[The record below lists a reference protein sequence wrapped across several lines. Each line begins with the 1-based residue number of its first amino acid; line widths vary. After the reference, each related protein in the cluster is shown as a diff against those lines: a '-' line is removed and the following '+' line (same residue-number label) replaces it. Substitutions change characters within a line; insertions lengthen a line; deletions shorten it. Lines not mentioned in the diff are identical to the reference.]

1 MNFIKVETYKYDKKI
16 HYSWESELIEE
27 TEEYIVLKSE
37 PPRTLNHF
45 TRNKTFVYDNASIEY
60 ISKIEG
66 FTINIDIYDDG
77 RIEYYCNICEI
88 PKKEDNIIKIIDL
101 DIDMIIDSDGKHYF
115 VDEDEFELNKTKYN
129 YPLELIHNIERQ
141 KFKLNDLYTERIFP
155 FDGFLIKHIENV
167 RVDLK

>member
-1 MNFIKVETYKYDKKI
+1 MNNIKVEIYKYDDKI

-60 ISKIEG
+60 ISKTEG

-77 RIEYYCNICEI
+77 RIEYYCNICAI

-101 DIDMIIDSDGKHYF
+101 DIDMIIDGDGKHYF
-115 VDEDEFELNKTKYN
+115 VDEDEFEANKSKYD
-129 YPLELIHNIERQ
+129 YPLEVINNIETL
-141 KFKLNDLYTERIFP
+141 KYKLDNLYTERIFP
-155 FDGFLIKHIENV
+155 FDGFLIKHVEKV
-167 RVDLK
+167 TRDLK